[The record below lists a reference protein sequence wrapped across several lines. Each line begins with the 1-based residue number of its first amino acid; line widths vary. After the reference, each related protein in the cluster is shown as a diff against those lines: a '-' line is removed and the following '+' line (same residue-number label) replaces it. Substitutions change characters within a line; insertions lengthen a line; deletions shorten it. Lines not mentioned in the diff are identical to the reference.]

1 MNLLFGIMDMPA
13 PFLSFS
19 TLIGIGAVLCFLFSH
34 ILSVIGA
41 LKSNISYL
49 IQYDIVFFLLVLFEL
64 FNFVR
69 YLIYIKSN
77 EYIENSLKTLK
88 DTNNLSNIESKYLD
102 KFLIQSLNLPL
113 MITVVEFAIILF
125 LMVNSYLISCN
136 DDEKLIEDILKKKNN
151 NL

>member
-1 MNLLFGIMDMPA
+1 
-13 PFLSFS
+13 
-19 TLIGIGAVLCFLFSH
+19 
-34 ILSVIGA
+34 
-41 LKSNISYL
+41 L

-125 LMVNSYLISCN
+125 LMVRI
-136 DDEKLIEDILKKKNN
+136 KK
-151 NL
+151 

>member
-1 MNLLFGIMDMPA
+1 M
-13 PFLSFS
+13 
-19 TLIGIGAVLCFLFSH
+19 
-34 ILSVIGA
+34 
-41 LKSNISYL
+41 

-125 LMVNSYLISCN
+125 LMVRI
-136 DDEKLIEDILKKKNN
+136 KK
-151 NL
+151 

>member
-41 LKSNISYL
+41 L
-49 IQYDIVFFLLVLFEL
+49 
-64 FNFVR
+64 
-69 YLIYIKSN
+69 KSN